1 MSDSIGKRIKAARE
15 AGGMTQKGLSEAT
28 GIPQGSISE
37 YENDRSEISAF
48 RLGSIALALHVP
60 MAELDPRLHEL
71 PGQEALFR
79 EGGDGYRLGP
89 AGGPGWTEVPVLG
102 AAAAAGYEPAVEPL
116 DDWLTGFGERTD
128 SWPSDQ
134 VGENYFCL
142 RVEGDSMSPEFPDG
156 TILLVAAGEYP
167 QRGDLVVARLADH
180 GEVVVKEYH
189 RQNNLVELRSQHP
202 SGRNFRIDLKT
213 EPGRL
218 VWMWPVVHA
227 RIDLRRRRWERI
239 RK

>member
-1 MSDSIGKRIKAARE
+1 MPKTIGQRIKTARE
-15 AGGMTQKGLSEAT
+15 AARMTQKQLSDAS

-48 RLGSIALALHVP
+48 RLGSIALALKVP
-60 MAELDPRLHEL
+60 MATLDPRLADL
-71 PGQEALFR
+71 PG
-79 EGGDGYRLGP
+79 GDQIQDQDVPYDVRSLGV
-89 AGGPGWTEVPVLG
+89 PGWRDVPVLG

-116 DDWLTGFGERTD
+116 DDWLTGFGEETD
-128 SWPSDQ
+128 TWPAEQ

-142 RVEGDSMSPEFPDG
+142 RVQGDSMSPEFPDG

-180 GEVVVKEYH
+180 GEVVVKLYQRH
-189 RQNNLVELRSQHP
+189 NNVIELLSEHP
-202 SGRNFRIDLKT
+202 RGKNFAIDLKA

-218 VWMWPVVHA
+218 VWMWPVVQA
-227 RIDLRRRRWERI
+227 RIDLRRRRWERH
-239 RK
+239 RG

>member
-1 MSDSIGKRIKAARE
+1 MSNTIGKRIKQARE
-15 AGGMTQKGLSEAT
+15 AAGMTQKELSEAT

-48 RLGSIALALHVP
+48 RLGSVALALRAP
-60 MAELDPRLHEL
+60 MAELDPRLHDL
-71 PGQEALFR
+71 PGGGNVFGEVAE
-79 EGGDGYRLGP
+79 EGYGI
-89 AGGPGWTEVPVLG
+89 GGTGWTEVPVLG

-167 QRGDLVVARLADH
+167 QRGDLVAARLADH

-189 RQNNLVELRSQHP
+189 RQSNVVELRSQHP
-202 SGRNFRIDLKT
+202 SGRNFRIDLKA

-218 VWMWPVVHA
+218 VWMWPVVQA
-227 RIDLRRRRWERI
+227 RIDLRRRRWERQ
-239 RK
+239 RR